1 MLPLNWRLT
10 SRELAAVVEDSQTP
24 LVFVDREFVQLLEQV
39 RARTGAGFRSIVFD
53 STSRER
59 SPFHEWIGRRSGSRT
74 EFAH

>member
-39 RARTGAGFRSIVFD
+39 RARTGQASGRSCSTRPHASARPCTSGLATFR
-53 STSRER
+53 
-59 SPFHEWIGRRSGSRT
+59 SRT
-74 EFAH
+74 ELAH